1 MMRVFWVFLLLTSV
15 GCVSFQQHENLK
27 SDLFRVQKRVLHLEE
42 QQGVEGGDID
52 GVRQQVA
59 SGDTKLQELEDALRM
74 VQGELDT
81 LKVAV
86 RKGYVPG
93 ELADETSLY
102 ARVAKLETQ
111 KAVAAK
117 QETVTPKKTEKK
129 EIVEQQKLN
138 YAQINQAFHD
148 KQYDLVIQNAPRYFN
163 GSHAK
168 GSRYLV
174 AESHY
179 QKGRW
184 SKAALGFNELLEMKP
199 SDKVLPHVRMRM
211 GNCFEKMGKMDAAQ
225 VYYQELM
232 QLHPKSKEAK
242 LAKKSLSRLNKT
254 KKV

>member
-1 MMRVFWVFLLLTSV
+1 M
-15 GCVSFQQHENLK
+15 
-27 SDLFRVQKRVLHLEE
+27 
-42 QQGVEGGDID
+42 
-52 GVRQQVA
+52 
-59 SGDTKLQELEDALRM
+59 
-74 VQGELDT
+74 LDT
-81 LKVAV
+81 LKVAI
-86 RKGYVPG
+86 RKGYIPG

-102 ARVAKLETQ
+102 ARVEKLEKQ
-111 KAVAAK
+111 GSVAPSPGVAVAKA
-117 QETVTPKKTEKK
+117 PEKK
-129 EIVEQQKLN
+129 SVEAPQKLN

-148 KQYDLVIQNAPRYFN
+148 KQYDLVIQNAPRYYK

-225 VYYQELM
+225 VYYQELL
-232 QLHPKSKEAK
+232 QLHPTCTHAS
-242 LAKKSLSRLNKT
+242 
-254 KKV
+254 